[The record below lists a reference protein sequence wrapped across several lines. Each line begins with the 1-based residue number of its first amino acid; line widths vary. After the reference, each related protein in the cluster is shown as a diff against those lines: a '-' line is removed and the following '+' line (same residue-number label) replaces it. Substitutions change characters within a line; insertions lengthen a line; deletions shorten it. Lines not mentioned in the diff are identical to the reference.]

1 MKENGIEELKELSEL
16 IKTGEVEQSVD
27 LVRGIIDKLDTKEIV
42 NCMTES
48 MRELGDR
55 FERKQIFIPELL
67 VASDVI
73 TELMPVIEPYM
84 LKKKIHKKTIVLGT
98 VEGDIHE
105 IGKNIVSVVLKA
117 EGYNVIDLGT
127 DVSIDT
133 FLQAASDEDAE
144 IVGLST
150 LMTTTMFIQ
159 RDLIVRL
166 NEMNMRSNFFI
177 MIGGAPTSQKWAD
190 KIEADAYG
198 QDAFS
203 TARYLKDMQ

>member
-1 MKENGIEELKELSEL
+1 MEELKELSEF
-16 IKTGEVEQSVD
+16 IKSGEVEKSVD
-27 LVRGIIDKLDTKEIV
+27 LVRGIIDKLDTKKIV

-48 MRELGDR
+48 IRELGDR
-55 FERKQIFIPELL
+55 FEKKQIFIPELL

-73 TELMPVIEPYM
+73 TELMPILEPYIQ
-84 LKKKIHKKTIVLGT
+84 KKKMHKKTIVLGT
-98 VEGDIHE
+98 VEGDMHE

-127 DVSIDT
+127 DVSSNT

-166 NEMNMRSNFFI
+166 NEMNIRSNYFVI
-177 MIGGAPTSQKWAD
+177 IGGAPTSQKWAD
-190 KIEADAYG
+190 KIGADAFDE
-198 QDAFS
+198 DAFS
-203 TARYLKDMQ
+203 TAKYLNDMQ

>member
-1 MKENGIEELKELSEL
+1 MEELKELSEF
-16 IKTGEVEQSVD
+16 IKSGEVEKSVD
-27 LVRGIIDKLDTKEIV
+27 LVRGIIDKLDTKKIV

-55 FERKQIFIPELL
+55 FEKKQIFIPELL

-73 TELMPVIEPYM
+73 TELMPILEPYIQ
-84 LKKKIHKKTIVLGT
+84 KKKMHKKTIVLGT
-98 VEGDIHE
+98 VEGDMHE

-127 DVSIDT
+127 DVSSNT

-150 LMTTTMFIQ
+150 LMTTTMFVQ

-166 NEMNMRSNFFI
+166 NEMNIRSNYFVI
-177 MIGGAPTSQKWAD
+177 IGGAPTSQKWAD
-190 KIEADAYG
+190 KIGADAFDE
-198 QDAFS
+198 DAFS
-203 TARYLKDMQ
+203 TAKYLNDMQ

>member
-1 MKENGIEELKELSEL
+1 MDELKELSEF
-16 IKTGEVEQSVD
+16 IKSGEVEKSVD
-27 LVRGIIDKLDTKEIV
+27 LVRGIIDKLDTKKIV

-55 FERKQIFIPELL
+55 FEKKQIFIPELL

-73 TELMPVIEPYM
+73 TELMPILEPYIQ
-84 LKKKIHKKTIVLGT
+84 KKKMHKKTIVLGT
-98 VEGDIHE
+98 VEGDMHE

-127 DVSIDT
+127 DVSSNT

-166 NEMNMRSNFFI
+166 NEMNIRSNYFVI
-177 MIGGAPTSQKWAD
+177 IGGAPTSRKWAD
-190 KIEADAYG
+190 KIGADAYG
-198 QDAFS
+198 EDAFS
-203 TARYLKDMQ
+203 TVKYLNDMQ

>member
-1 MKENGIEELKELSEL
+1 MDELKELSEF
-16 IKTGEVEQSVD
+16 IKSGEVEKSVD
-27 LVRGIIDKLDTKEIV
+27 LVRGIIDKLDTKKIV

-55 FERKQIFIPELL
+55 FEKKQIFIPELL

-73 TELMPVIEPYM
+73 TELMPILEPYIQ
-84 LKKKIHKKTIVLGT
+84 KKKMHKKTIVLGT
-98 VEGDIHE
+98 VEGDMHE

-127 DVSIDT
+127 DVSSNT

-166 NEMNMRSNFFI
+166 NEMNIRSNYFVI
-177 MIGGAPTSQKWAD
+177 IGGAPTSQKWAD
-190 KIEADAYG
+190 KIGADAYG
-198 QDAFS
+198 EDAFS
-203 TARYLKDMQ
+203 TAKYLNDMQ